1 MPTILTKRSNT
12 PGAVPATANLTNAA
26 GGAELAVNTADKR
39 LFSINSSSAII
50 EVGTNPSSLTC
61 ADASF
66 TVARVGSLTISSLSL
81 TNVTVTSATVTTL
94 TGTSANITNISGT
107 SLTVSTATLSGGTA
121 NGVLYLNG
129 SKVATSGSALT
140 YNGTAVSS
148 SASSAISGIF
158 NRNTSSGATLQI
170 QVVGSNVG
178 TLGSDTGGNG
188 WFDLAA
194 ASSIQLRATGASSFI
209 SFDANNAEG
218 MRLTSTSLYTASG
231 INVGIGT
238 ASPDANFKL
247 DVQAATGRVKL
258 TSTTGTNSVVY
269 QANNTGGTLNVGIDS
284 STGGS
289 LFGVGAYAAGV
300 WYSGNYPLVF
310 GVNNAE
316 GFRLTSSTLYTA
328 SGINV
333 GIGTSSPTQKLHVA
347 GNILSLSAAGTDSY
361 INVATNTVQNTYV
374 GFNNSGSTNAAGAA
388 NNHSYFGSG
397 NAYGIQFITNGSAA
411 ATINTSGNLGIGT
424 SSPAAKLHVVG
435 DSLSE
440 TFKLIAN
447 TAVSGSDATIFRP
460 ADNTMA
466 FSTNGTERARIS
478 SDGTFRVKGAGTAG
492 STDAF
497 LVDGA
502 APASAARITSGGIFL
517 VGKASASQ
525 TTVGFQA
532 EQDGIV
538 SDGLA
543 ATANTTTTL
552 NVYSTGAAAY
562 RFYVG
567 LGGTV
572 YATNTTIS
580 AISDQ
585 RFKENISDLDAG
597 LVEVM
602 ALKPR
607 KFDWKEGKGKDIKG
621 DRGFIAQE
629 FEQVFPDLIDT
640 WKDPAPEGEEPYK
653 SVRQDLIP
661 VLVKA
666 IQEQQAMIKS
676 LEAKV
681 AALESK

>member
-1 MPTILTKRSNT
+1 
-12 PGAVPATANLTNAA
+12 LTNAA